1 MHRAPLRLITAAG
14 ALALTLCWSPSR
26 AAIDLAGSLDGMG
39 TASVATVVLVP
50 PMAVFKDPLDQR
62 GLQNSG
68 CHYTTSDAGAIR
80 VLAAILTQAQVTANP
95 VYQRADL
102 REGAYFSLA
111 DGRKFSVL
119 FADNRG
125 GKLPVM
131 GIAETTNGGQIQ
143 SAAVSARSTLSMD
156 VRGWA
161 KTYGG
166 AGTGSTCDLQTPVAQ
181 DPTAPPPVPTTR

>member
-1 MHRAPLRLITAAG
+1 MHRPSLRFIWSAG
-14 ALALTLCWSPSR
+14 AFALSIGWGTSR
-26 AAIDLAGSLDGMG
+26 AAIDLAGSIDGMT
-39 TASVATVVLVP
+39 TATVATVVLVP

-62 GLQNSG
+62 ALQNSG

-80 VLAAILTQAQVTANP
+80 VLAGILTQAEVTANA

-143 SAAVSARSTLSMD
+143 SAAVTARSTLSND

-166 AGTGSTCDLQTPVAQ
+166 AGTGTTCDLQIPVAQ
-181 DPTAPPPVPTTR
+181 DPTAPPPVPAAR